1 MNKCDCSELI
11 LIKPC
16 PVDCGWVGGFIKI
29 ELDLFVHPALNKMT
43 AGFASVVTRKRGKLM
58 DAGVVDVN

>member
-11 LIKPC
+11 LINLIKPC
-16 PVDCGWVGGFIKI
+16 PVDCGWVGGWIKI

-43 AGFASVVTRKRGKLM
+43 AGFASIVTRKRGKLM
-58 DAGVVDVN
+58 DVDVN